1 MFLTL
6 ISFFFMKP
14 KVQKTEI
21 KKEKPILVFAQDVS
35 ESIVANKSDLFNQ
48 NVYADSI
55 KIFLSKLSDYYETR
69 TLTFGNQSVESDSF
83 VFNHNQ
89 SNLGQLFIQV
99 ENQFNT
105 TNLTDI
111 IVASDGIVNAGK
123 VNATLDYTTVKMHTL
138 LLGDTNTNSDVSIQK
153 VRTNK
158 YAILNNNFPM
168 EVVVKSNIEVS
179 NLELITRD
187 NNEIIDRRTVSLK
200 DGLNRFNYTFL
211 ASKSGTHELD
221 VQIEGLKDEV
231 NVINNRSIV
240 LFEVLDYNQNIL
252 IISSCPHPDISALK
266 NAISKTQGTR
276 IKSVLIK
283 DFNQSIDN
291 YNLIC
296 LYKPF
301 DSPKMLKLLDQCEKL
316 GIPSFTFTGNNLDKK
331 KNYLSK
337 IGVKKE
343 TDFKGTNLVDIYL
356 SDDFDAFKLD
366 KSWFSIFSSLPPV
379 SVPFS
384 ARYSIKNNALT
395 LLKQKINGVELPYPI
410 IYFYKSNETN
420 HGVFLGEGI
429 WKWNMTRQQ
438 NGLSTDEID
447 LLSQKI
453 FQYLKKIDPQKRLKL
468 NVPKLIVEDESLV
481 ISSEYY
487 NNNYELTN
495 DNDLFFTYRD
505 SMGNEFKKKMNKNED
520 SYQLALHHLTPGHYT
535 YTSELLS
542 NERVFQEKGEFNVLK
557 SKKEWNDL
565 TANHSFLRSM
575 SGKNNSYFLD
585 ELNELANSLKNNAT
599 EKVKTRKTIEKTD
612 ILDFKWI
619 LFLLLIFPFSEWML
633 RKHKGMI

>member
-1 MFLTL
+1 M
-6 ISFFFMKP
+6 
-14 KVQKTEI
+14 
-21 KKEKPILVFAQDVS
+21 
-35 ESIVANKSDLFNQ
+35 
-48 NVYADSI
+48 
-55 KIFLSKLSDYYETR
+55 
-69 TLTFGNQSVESDSF
+69 
-83 VFNHNQ
+83 
-89 SNLGQLFIQV
+89 
-99 ENQFNT
+99 
-105 TNLTDI
+105 
-111 IVASDGIVNAGK
+111 
-123 VNATLDYTTVKMHTL
+123 
-138 LLGDTNTNSDVSIQK
+138 
-153 VRTNK
+153 
-158 YAILNNNFPM
+158 
-168 EVVVKSNIEVS
+168 
-179 NLELITRD
+179 
-187 NNEIIDRRTVSLK
+187 
-200 DGLNRFNYTFL
+200 
-211 ASKSGTHELD
+211 
-221 VQIEGLKDEV
+221 
-231 NVINNRSIV
+231 
-240 LFEVLDYNQNIL
+240 

-283 DFNQSIDN
+283 DFNQSIDD

-296 LYKPF
+296 LFKPF
-301 DSPKMLKLLDQCEKL
+301 DSPKMLKLLNQCEKL

-384 ARYSIKNNALT
+384 ASYSIKNNALT

-447 LLSQKI
+447 LFSQKI

-468 NVPKLIVEDESLV
+468 NVPKSIVEDESLV

-520 SYQLALHHLTPGHYT
+520 SYQLALHHLKPGHYT

-585 ELNELANSLKNNAT
+585 ELSELANSLKNNAT

>member
-1 MFLTL
+1 M
-6 ISFFFMKP
+6 
-14 KVQKTEI
+14 
-21 KKEKPILVFAQDVS
+21 S
-35 ESIVANKSDLFNQ
+35 ESIVANKSDQFNE

-55 KIFLSKLSDYYETR
+55 KIFLSKLSDSYETR
-69 TLTFGNQSVESDSF
+69 TLIFGNQSVESDSF

-123 VNATLDYTTVKMHTL
+123 VNATLENTKVKMHTL

-158 YAILNNNFPM
+158 YAVLNNNFPL

-179 NLELITRD
+179 NLELIISD
-187 NNEIIDRRTVSLK
+187 NNEIIERRPVSLK

-240 LFEVLDYNQNIL
+240 LLEVLDYNQNIL

-283 DFNQSIDN
+283 DFNQSIND

-296 LYKPF
+296 LFKPF
-301 DSPKMLKLLDQCEKL
+301 DSPKMLKLLNQCEKL
-316 GIPSFTFTGNNLDKK
+316 GIPSFTFTGNNLDQK

-384 ARYSIKNNALT
+384 ASYSIKNNALT

-420 HGVFLGEGI
+420 HGVFLGKEFGNGI
-429 WKWNMTRQQ
+429 
-438 NGLSTDEID
+438 
-447 LLSQKI
+447 
-453 FQYLKKIDPQKRLKL
+453 
-468 NVPKLIVEDESLV
+468 
-481 ISSEYY
+481 
-487 NNNYELTN
+487 
-495 DNDLFFTYRD
+495 
-505 SMGNEFKKKMNKNED
+505 
-520 SYQLALHHLTPGHYT
+520 
-535 YTSELLS
+535 
-542 NERVFQEKGEFNVLK
+542 
-557 SKKEWNDL
+557 
-565 TANHSFLRSM
+565 
-575 SGKNNSYFLD
+575 
-585 ELNELANSLKNNAT
+585 
-599 EKVKTRKTIEKTD
+599 
-612 ILDFKWI
+612 
-619 LFLLLIFPFSEWML
+619 
-633 RKHKGMI
+633 